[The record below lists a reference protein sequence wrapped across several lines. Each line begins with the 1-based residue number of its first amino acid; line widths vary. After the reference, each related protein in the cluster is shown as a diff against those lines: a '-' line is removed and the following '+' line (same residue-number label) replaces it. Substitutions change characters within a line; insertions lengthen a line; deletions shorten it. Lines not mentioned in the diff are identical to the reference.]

1 KPDIW
6 PIPDVPSTVPDYCGH
21 LPPRIGGVSVRNDFA
36 LPSGACDLCDMHPRG
51 AFVLSGWPAIW
62 PEAWLRGGRG
72 VAAGWPRRGCGG
84 GRGVAAGWPRRGC
97 GVAGAGLRG
106 GPRRGCGVAEAWP
119 RGRRAGAAAGWRRS
133 EAAGAARAQKKPADC
148 GRLSRITPLVSSSIE
163 GARAVRTDG
172 YGHRHPG
179 VRMSEV
185 EVPGGVSGIGGWLDD
200 RLHGAGYMRTLM
212 RKVFPDHWSF
222 LLGEIA

>member
-1 KPDIW
+1 MISPCPLGRATCAIC
-6 PIPDVPSTVPDYCGH
+6 TLAGH
-21 LPPRIGGVSVRNDFA
+21 LFSAVGP
-36 LPSGACDLCDMHPRG
+36 PSGRRRG
-51 AFVLSGWPAIW
+51 CGVA
-62 PEAWLRGGRG
+62 EAWLRGGRG
-72 VAAGWPRRGCGG
+72 VAAG
-84 GRGVAAGWPRRGC
+84 A
-97 GVAGAGLRG
+97 
-106 GPRRGCGVAEAWP
+106 AEAWL

-222 LLGEIA
+222 LLGEIALWSFVILLL